1 MYKTLLRPCM
11 IFIPLLLGQIFP
23 QAHVLGKAPYNCIK
37 YALILMLFLT
47 FLKLEIKEMKVRR
60 EHFMVVGVNM
70 LLGIVPFFL
79 LKYLA
84 PGHPDLAK
92 AAFYTGI
99 TPTAAAAPVVVSF
112 LNGRTGFA
120 LTGFMLSYIVI
131 SIALFLFLPVV
142 SGQLSFAFLGEI
154 FITLFQLV
162 FFPFILA
169 NCVRKCFP
177 GAKNIPAKCK
187 LFTFFLWSITLFLMS
202 ATSRQ
207 HFINN
212 PDEPASELVYIG
224 ISAVMLC
231 FLSFFLGGKLARK
244 KYARESSQILGQK
257 NTSFTMFLALQFAN
271 PLVAIG
277 PIFYIVCHNS
287 WNAVQ
292 MFMYDKHKR
301 ERLQR
306 AANSTSGENDNEQK

>member
-11 IFIPLLLGQIFP
+11 IFIPLFLGQLFP
-23 QAHVLGKAPYNCIK
+23 QAHILGKAPFHCIK

-47 FLKLEIKEMKVRR
+47 FLKLDLREMKLRR
-60 EHFMVVGVNM
+60 EHFMVAGVNI

-79 LKYLA
+79 LKYFA
-84 PGHPDLAK
+84 PSHPDLAK
-92 AAFYTGI
+92 AAFYIGI

-120 LTGFMLSYIVI
+120 LTGFMLSYAVI
-131 SIALFLFLPVV
+131 SAALFLFLPMV
-142 SGQLSFAFLGEI
+142 SGTLSLMFLRDI
-154 FITLFQLV
+154 FFTLFQLV
-162 FFPFILA
+162 FLPYLLA
-169 NCVRKCFP
+169 AAVRKIFP
-177 GAKNIPAKCK
+177 EAKKIPAKCK
-187 LFTFFLWSITLFLMS
+187 TLTFSLWSVTLFLMS
-202 ATSRQ
+202 ATSRM

-212 PDEPASELVYIG
+212 PDEPLTELIYIG
-224 ISAVMLC
+224 ISAVILC

-244 KYARESSQILGQK
+244 KFARESSQILGQK

-277 PIFYIVCHNS
+277 PIFYIVCHNT

-292 MFMYDKHKR
+292 MFMYDRHRRKR
-301 ERLQR
+301 FER
-306 AANSTSGENDNEQK
+306 AGEEK

>member
-23 QAHVLGKAPYNCIK
+23 QAHILGKAPFHCIK

-47 FLKLEIKEMKVRR
+47 FLKLETKEMKVRK
-60 EHFMVVGVNM
+60 EHFIVIAVNM
-70 LLGIVPFFL
+70 ILGIVPFFL
-79 LKYLA
+79 LKIFV
-84 PGHPDLAK
+84 PSHPDLAK
-92 AAFYTGI
+92 AAFYIGI

-120 LTGFMLSYIVI
+120 LTGFMLSYVAI
-131 SIALFLFLPVV
+131 SFALFLFLPVV
-142 SGQLSFAFLGEI
+142 SGRLSLAFLGEI
-154 FITLFQLV
+154 FLTLFQLV
-162 FFPFILA
+162 FLPYLLA
-169 NCVRKCFP
+169 AIVRKIFP
-177 GAKNIPAKCK
+177 AAKAIPAKCK
-187 LFTFFLWSITLFLMS
+187 TFTFFLWSITLFLMS

-212 PDEPASELVYIG
+212 PDEPVLELVYIG
-224 ISAVMLC
+224 ISAVILC

-277 PIFYIVCHNS
+277 PIFYIVCHNT
-287 WNAVQ
+287 WNAIQ
-292 MFMYDKHKR
+292 MFQYDRHRRKRLLKQEKH
-301 ERLQR
+301 
-306 AANSTSGENDNEQK
+306 AGEK

>member
-1 MYKTLLRPCM
+1 MYKTLLRPAM
-11 IFIPLLLGQIFP
+11 IFIPLLLGQLFP
-23 QAHVLGKAPYNCIK
+23 GAHILGKAPFHCIK

-47 FLKLEIKEMKVRR
+47 FLKLDLKEMKIRR
-60 EHFMVVGVNM
+60 EHFLVAGVNI
-70 LLGIVPFFL
+70 LLGILPFFL
-79 LKYLA
+79 LKIFVPAY
-84 PGHPDLAK
+84 PDLAK
-92 AAFYTGI
+92 AAFYIGI

-120 LTGFMLSYIVI
+120 LTGFMLSYVFI

-142 SGQLSFAFLGEI
+142 SGKLSLAFLYDI
-154 FITLFQLV
+154 FLTLFQLV
-162 FFPFILA
+162 FLPFLLA
-169 NCVRKCFP
+169 HLVRKIFP
-177 GAKNIPAKCK
+177 ASKSIPAKCK
-187 LFTFFLWSITLFLMS
+187 TFTFFLWSITLFLMS

-212 PDEPASELVYIG
+212 PDEPVTELLYIG
-224 ISAVMLC
+224 LSAVVLC

-244 KYARESSQILGQK
+244 KFARESSQILGQK

-277 PIFYIVCHNS
+277 PIFYIICHNT

-292 MFMYDKHKR
+292 MFLYDRHRKQK
-301 ERLQR
+301 EEKSFS
-306 AANSTSGENDNEQK
+306 AIPGGEK